1 MPTLAAVSGS
11 ALTLLVP
18 GVVTDDHDVAV
29 ATNHLALVTDLLDT
43 RLDLH
48 GVYLHCLTAACVGA
62 FTCSGRRYDHGIGRT
77 G

>member
-1 MPTLAAVSGS
+1 MACGMMLVGSSPGVEQQGLS
-11 ALTLLVP
+11 ALALLVP

-48 GVYLHCLTAACVGA
+48 G
-62 FTCSGRRYDHGIGRT
+62 
-77 G
+77 

>member
-1 MPTLAAVSGS
+1 MLRDEMSPLARRAYS

-18 GVVTDDHDVAV
+18 GVVTDDHDIAV

-48 GVYLHCLTAACVGA
+48 GGSSSAQRGGSVGSYL
-62 FTCSGRRYDHGIGRT
+62 
-77 G
+77 

>member
-1 MPTLAAVSGS
+1 MWNDAAGLLRRYRSEDS
-11 ALTLLVP
+11 ALALLVP

-48 GVYLHCLTAACVGA
+48 GVYLRYPQVACVGV
-62 FTCSGRRYDHGIGRT
+62 FTCSGKK
-77 G
+77 